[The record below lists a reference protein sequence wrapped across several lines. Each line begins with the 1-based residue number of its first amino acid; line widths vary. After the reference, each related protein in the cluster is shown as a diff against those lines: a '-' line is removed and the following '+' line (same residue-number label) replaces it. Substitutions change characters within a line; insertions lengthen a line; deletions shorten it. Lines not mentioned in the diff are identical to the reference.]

1 MVSKPLRR
9 NTHNTDNVLHGVRHR
24 RKLIVDRHELPYQI
38 FNFVGELVPL
48 LRRCI
53 SPFASRRTT
62 FGTVHG
68 DERRRGRGPIIFI
81 LTTHVSGYSI
91 IRPRRFR
98 NSPVASAVS
107 SVCPLR
113 SKCGPVNITVS
124 GTEQVMKLTP
134 LCHVVLISLLGCRES
149 IFNDKSQVLKHS
161 IHSFI

>member
-1 MVSKPLRR
+1 MEMVSKPLRR

-24 RKLIVDRHELPYQI
+24 RELIVDRHELPYQI

-62 FGTVHG
+62 FGTIHG
-68 DERRRGRGPIIFI
+68 DERRRGRGPVIFI

-91 IRPRRFR
+91 IRPQRFR

-113 SKCGPVNITVS
+113 SKCGPVNINVS
-124 GTEQVMKLTP
+124 ENEAGNEAYPTLPRRPYILAGLPGTHFQRQVA
-134 LCHVVLISLLGCRES
+134 G
-149 IFNDKSQVLKHS
+149 SQA
-161 IHSFI
+161 